1 MDEREQIRDRIDLV
15 EFIGRY
21 VTLSRAGSTYKACC
35 PFHQEKTPSFVVSP
49 ERGTWHCFGACGEG
63 GDLFKFLMKIEGLE
77 FFDALKKLAAEAGV
91 ELARKRQVPDP
102 LDPVREIM
110 GRVAAFYATALY
122 ESAEGQ
128 VAKDYLR
135 QRGVAPE
142 MVDAFQLGY
151 SDRSWDSLV
160 SFLQSQ
166 GFAESHVLQTG
177 LLYHDERQGS
187 YRDRYR
193 GRLMFPIRDARARVV
208 GFGARELGSES
219 RGAKYINSPTTPL
232 FNKSQVL
239 YGIEHA
245 AGPIRKLGEAVLVEG
260 YLDVVTAHQFGF
272 ANTVACLGTAVTPGQ
287 LGLLRRFTSQVVF
300 ALDADAAGQQATLRG
315 LEKARATLRTSN
327 RDDRHAGR
335 NRAEMAL
342 RIAAMP
348 EGRDPDE
355 LIRADVEGWKKV
367 TGGALT
373 LVNFYANHAERAFDL
388 EVPEQKQK
396 AVELLVEVLAEVHQE
411 VARDEYVKQME
422 IRFATAPGL
431 LQRMVANRMRLP
443 EPDPV
448 EVDTE
453 VAWEEPSQ
461 RPAVQLQEPGSHRN
475 ELERKVLLVLL
486 RDPHRLHRQ
495 INSLLTG
502 FESDLAV
509 LTAGD
514 FIDNQARTLYG
525 LLLSVDPDDEWDVD
539 EFMSGLDEAE
549 AAYLRRV
556 LAEQDG
562 VLSGPAME
570 GNTNREA
577 CSEAVGLLLRMRE
590 LELHRRLKTIDMV
603 QDGVAYRTG
612 MAHLRRIQN
621 LRHEYNPLQPVRA
634 AALANWQP
642 SSTQAT

>member
-21 VTLSRAGSTYKACC
+21 VTLIRAGSTYKACC

-63 GDLFKFLMKIEGLE
+63 GDLFKFLMKVEGLE

-91 ELARKRQVPDP
+91 ELARKRQAPDP

-110 GRVAAFYATALY
+110 GRVAAFYATALHR
-122 ESAEGQ
+122 SAEGR
-128 VAKDYLR
+128 VARDYLH

-142 MVDAFQLGY
+142 MVDEFQLGY

-166 GFAESHVLQTG
+166 GFSESQVLQTG
-177 LLYHDERQGS
+177 LLYHDEARGS

-193 GRLMFPIRDARARVV
+193 GRLMFPIRDARGRVV
-208 GFGARELGSES
+208 GFGARELDSKAQ
-219 RGAKYINSPTTPL
+219 GAKYINSPTTPL

-287 LGLLRRFTSQVVF
+287 LGLLRRYTSQVVF

-315 LEKARATLRTSN
+315 LEKARATLRASN
-327 RDDRHAGR
+327 RDDRDAGR
-335 NRAEMAL
+335 NRPEMVL

-355 LIRADVEGWKKV
+355 LIREDAGGWQKV
-367 TGGALT
+367 TDGALT
-373 LVNFYANHAERAFDL
+373 LVNFYANHAERVFDL
-388 EVPEQKQK
+388 EVPEQKQQ

-422 IRFATAPGL
+422 TRFATAPGL
-431 LQRMVANRMRLP
+431 LQRMVEDRMRLP
-443 EPDPV
+443 EPDSVV
-448 EVDTE
+448 EETDTE
-453 VAWEEPSQ
+453 VGWEEP
-461 RPAVQLQEPGSHRN
+461 PAWQPTVQLQEPGSLRN

-495 INSLLTG
+495 INAVLAG
-502 FESDLAV
+502 FEADLPA
-509 LTAGD
+509 LTAQD

-525 LLLSVDPDDEWDVD
+525 LLLSVEPDDEWDVD
-539 EFMSGLDEAE
+539 EFMSGLDEAP
-549 AAYLRRV
+549 ATYLQRV
-556 LAEQDG
+556 LAEQDD
-562 VLSGPAME
+562 VLSGIAME

-590 LELHRRLKTIDMV
+590 LESRRRLKTIDMF
-603 QDGVAYRTG
+603 QDGDAYRDS
-612 MAHLRRIQN
+612 MENLRRIQD
-621 LRHEYNPLQPVRA
+621 LRHAYNPLQPVRA
-634 AALANWQP
+634 AALAN
-642 SSTQAT
+642 S

>member
-21 VTLSRAGSTYKACC
+21 VTLNRAGSTYKACC

-91 ELARKRQVPDP
+91 ELARKQQAPDP

-122 ESAEGQ
+122 DAAEGQ
-128 VAKDYLR
+128 VARDYLR

-160 SFLQSQ
+160 SFLRSQ
-166 GFAESHVLQTG
+166 GFSESHVLQTG

-193 GRLMFPIRDARARVV
+193 GRLMFPIRDARGRVV
-208 GFGARELGSES
+208 GFGARELGSEA

-287 LGLLRRFTSQVVF
+287 LGLLRRYTSQVVF

-315 LEKARATLRTSN
+315 LERARETLRASN
-327 RDDRHAGR
+327 RDDRNAGR
-335 NRAEMAL
+335 NRPAMAL

-355 LIRADVEGWKKV
+355 LIRENADGWKKV

-411 VARDEYVKQME
+411 VARDEYIKQME
-422 IRFATAPGL
+422 TRFATAPGL
-431 LQRMVANRMRLP
+431 LQRMVVNRARLP

-448 EVDTE
+448 PAEADTE
-453 VAWEEPSQ
+453 VAWEEAPQ
-461 RPAVQLQEPGSHRN
+461 RPVVQLQEPGSLRN

-486 RDPHRLHRQ
+486 RDPLRLHRQ
-495 INSLLTG
+495 INSVLAG
-502 FESDLAV
+502 FEADLPV

-514 FIDNQARTLYG
+514 FIDNQARILYG

-539 EFMSGLDEAE
+539 EFMSGLDEAA

-556 LAEQDG
+556 LAEQDV

-590 LELHRRLKTIDMV
+590 LELRRRLTTIHML
-603 QDGVAYRTG
+603 QDGDAYNTVRKR
-612 MAHLRRIQN
+612 LNRIEE
-621 LRHEYNPLQPVRA
+621 LLHTYNPLQPVRA
-634 AALANWQP
+634 ATLAN
-642 SSTQAT
+642 S

>member
-91 ELARKRQVPDP
+91 ELARKRQAPDP

-128 VAKDYLR
+128 VARDYLR

-166 GFAESHVLQTG
+166 GFSESHVLQTG

-193 GRLMFPIRDARARVV
+193 GRLMFPIRDARGRVV

-634 AALANWQP
+634 AALAN
-642 SSTQAT
+642 

>member
-91 ELARKRQVPDP
+91 ELARKRQAPDP

-128 VAKDYLR
+128 VARDYLR

-166 GFAESHVLQTG
+166 GFSESHVLQTG

-193 GRLMFPIRDARARVV
+193 GRLMFPIRDARGRVV

-388 EVPEQKQK
+388 EVPEQKQQ

-431 LQRMVANRMRLP
+431 LQRMVANRMQLP

-634 AALANWQP
+634 AALAN
-642 SSTQAT
+642 

>member
-91 ELARKRQVPDP
+91 ELARKRQAPDP

-128 VAKDYLR
+128 VARDYLR
-135 QRGVAPE
+135 ERGVAPE

-166 GFAESHVLQTG
+166 GFSESHVLQTG
-177 LLYHDERQGS
+177 LLYHDERRGA

-193 GRLMFPIRDARARVV
+193 GRLMFPIRDARGRVV

-245 AGPIRKLGEAVLVEG
+245 AGPVRKLGEAVLVEG

-287 LGLLRRFTSQVVF
+287 LGLLRRYTSQVVF

-335 NRAEMAL
+335 NRPEMAL

-355 LIRADVEGWKKV
+355 LIRADVDGWKKV
-367 TGGALT
+367 TDGALT

-431 LQRMVANRMRLP
+431 LQRMVADRMRLP

-502 FESDLAV
+502 FESDLPV

-634 AALANWQP
+634 AALAN
-642 SSTQAT
+642 

>member
-21 VTLSRAGSTYKACC
+21 VTLTRAGSTYKACC

-63 GDLFKFLMKIEGLE
+63 GDLFKFLMKVEGLE

-91 ELARKRQVPDP
+91 ELARKRQAPDP
-102 LDPVREIM
+102 LDPVRDIM
-110 GRVAAFYATALY
+110 GRAAAFYATALH
-122 ESAEGQ
+122 ETAEGR
-128 VAKDYLR
+128 VARDYLR

-160 SFLQSQ
+160 SFLQGQ
-166 GFAESHVLQTG
+166 GFSESHVLQTG
-177 LLYHDERQGS
+177 LLYHDEARGS

-193 GRLMFPIRDARARVV
+193 GRLMFPIRDARGRVV
-208 GFGARELGSES
+208 GFGARELDGKAQ
-219 RGAKYINSPTTPL
+219 GAKYINSPTTPL

-287 LGLLRRFTSQVVF
+287 LGLLRRYTSQVVF

-327 RDDRHAGR
+327 RDDRSAGR
-335 NRAEMAL
+335 NRPEMAL
-342 RIAAMP
+342 RIASMP

-355 LIRADVEGWKKV
+355 LIREDADGWRKV
-367 TGGALT
+367 TKGALT

-411 VARDEYVKQME
+411 VARDEYVKHME
-422 IRFATAPGL
+422 TRFATAPGL
-431 LQRMVANRMRLP
+431 LQRMVADRMQLP
-443 EPDPV
+443 EPEPEPEPV
-448 EVDTE
+448 EADTE
-453 VAWEEPSQ
+453 VAWEGQEPSWQ
-461 RPAVQLQEPGSHRN
+461 PVVQLKEPGSRRN

-495 INSLLTG
+495 INSVLAG
-502 FESDLAV
+502 FESDLPP

-539 EFMSGLDEAE
+539 EFRSGLDEAE
-549 AAYLRRV
+549 KAYLQRV

-577 CSEAVGLLLRMRE
+577 CSEAVGLLLQMRE
-590 LELHRRLKTIDMV
+590 RELRRRLKTIDML
-603 QDGVAYRTG
+603 QDGDTYNAVRK
-612 MAHLRRIQN
+612 HLNRIEE
-621 LRHEYNPLQPVRA
+621 LLHTYNPLQPIQA
-634 AALANWQP
+634 AALAN
-642 SSTQAT
+642 

>member
-91 ELARKRQVPDP
+91 ELARKRQAPDP

-128 VAKDYLR
+128 VARDYLR
-135 QRGVAPE
+135 ERGVAPE

-166 GFAESHVLQTG
+166 GISESHVLQTG
-177 LLYHDERQGS
+177 LLYHDERQGA

-193 GRLMFPIRDARARVV
+193 GRLMFPIRDARGRVV

-287 LGLLRRFTSQVVF
+287 LGLLRRYTSQVVF

-327 RDDRHAGR
+327 RDDLHAGR
-335 NRAEMAL
+335 NRPEMAL

-448 EVDTE
+448 EADTE

-549 AAYLRRV
+549 AVYLRRV

-634 AALANWQP
+634 AALAN
-642 SSTQAT
+642 

>member
-1 MDEREQIRDRIDLV
+1 MDEREQIRERIDLV

-91 ELARKRQVPDP
+91 ELARKRQAPDP

-110 GRVAAFYATALY
+110 GRAAAFYATALHAA
-122 ESAEGQ
+122 AEGQ
-128 VAKDYLR
+128 VARDYLR

-166 GFAESHVLQTG
+166 GFSESHVLQTG

-193 GRLMFPIRDARARVV
+193 GRLMFPIRDARGRVV

-245 AGPIRKLGEAVLVEG
+245 AGPIRKLGAAVLVEG

-287 LGLLRRFTSQVVF
+287 LGLLRRYTSQVVF

-315 LEKARATLRTSN
+315 LEKARETLRASN
-327 RDDRHAGR
+327 RDDRNAGR
-335 NRAEMAL
+335 NRPAMAL

-355 LIRADVEGWKKV
+355 LIRENVDGWKKV
-367 TGGALT
+367 TGDALT

-411 VARDEYVKQME
+411 VARDEYIKQME
-422 IRFATAPGL
+422 TRFATAPGL
-431 LQRMVANRMRLP
+431 LQRMVVDRARLP

-448 EVDTE
+448 PVEADPE
-453 VAWEEPSQ
+453 VAWEEPPQ
-461 RPAVQLQEPGSHRN
+461 RPVVQLQEPGSLRN

-486 RDPHRLHRQ
+486 RDPRRLHRQ
-495 INSLLTG
+495 INSVLAG
-502 FESDLAV
+502 FEADLPG

-514 FIDNQARTLYG
+514 FIDNQARTMYG
-525 LLLSVDPDDEWDVD
+525 LLLSVVPDDEWDVD
-539 EFMSGLDEAE
+539 EFMSGLDEAA

-603 QDGVAYRTG
+603 QDGAAYLTG
-612 MAHLRRIQN
+612 MAHLRRIQD

-634 AALANWQP
+634 AALAN
-642 SSTQAT
+642 

>member
-21 VTLSRAGSTYKACC
+21 VTLNRAGSTYKACC

-91 ELARKRQVPDP
+91 ELARKQQAPDP

-122 ESAEGQ
+122 DAAEGQ
-128 VAKDYLR
+128 VARDYLR

-160 SFLQSQ
+160 SFLRSQ
-166 GFAESHVLQTG
+166 GFSESHVLQTG

-193 GRLMFPIRDARARVV
+193 GRLMFPIRDARGRVV
-208 GFGARELGSES
+208 GFGARELGSEA

-287 LGLLRRFTSQVVF
+287 LGLLRRYTSQVVF

-315 LEKARATLRTSN
+315 LERARETLRASN
-327 RDDRHAGR
+327 RDDRNAGR
-335 NRAEMAL
+335 NRPAMAL

-355 LIRADVEGWKKV
+355 LIRENADGWKKV

-411 VARDEYVKQME
+411 VARDEYIKQME
-422 IRFATAPGL
+422 TRFATAPGL
-431 LQRMVANRMRLP
+431 LQRMVVNRARLP

-448 EVDTE
+448 PAEADTE
-453 VAWEEPSQ
+453 VAWEEAPQ
-461 RPAVQLQEPGSHRN
+461 RPVVQLQEPGSLRN

-486 RDPHRLHRQ
+486 RDPLRLHRQ
-495 INSLLTG
+495 INSVLAG
-502 FESDLAV
+502 FEADLPV

-514 FIDNQARTLYG
+514 FIDNQARALYG
-525 LLLSVDPDDEWDVD
+525 LLLSVEPDDEWDVD
-539 EFMSGLDEAE
+539 EFMSGLDEAA

-590 LELHRRLKTIDMV
+590 LELRRRLKTIGID
-603 QDGVAYRTG
+603 QDGAAYRTEW
-612 MAHLRRIQN
+612 AHLRRIQD
-621 LRHEYNPLQPVRA
+621 LRHTYNPLQPVRA
-634 AALANWQP
+634 ATLAN
-642 SSTQAT
+642 S

>member
-21 VTLSRAGSTYKACC
+21 VTLNRAGSTYKACC

-91 ELARKRQVPDP
+91 ELARKQQAPDP

-122 ESAEGQ
+122 DAAEGQ
-128 VAKDYLR
+128 VARDYLR

-160 SFLQSQ
+160 SFLRSQ
-166 GFAESHVLQTG
+166 GFSESHVLQTG

-193 GRLMFPIRDARARVV
+193 GRLMFPIRDARGRVV
-208 GFGARELGSES
+208 GFGARELGNEAH
-219 RGAKYINSPTTPL
+219 GAKYINSPTTPL

-245 AGPIRKLGEAVLVEG
+245 ASPIRKLGEAVLVEG

-287 LGLLRRFTSQVVF
+287 LGLLRRYTSQVVF

-315 LEKARATLRTSN
+315 LERARETLRASN
-327 RDDRHAGR
+327 RDDRNAGR
-335 NRAEMAL
+335 NRPAMAL

-355 LIRADVEGWKKV
+355 LIRENADGWKKV

-411 VARDEYVKQME
+411 VARDEYIKQME
-422 IRFATAPGL
+422 TRFATAPGL
-431 LQRMVANRMRLP
+431 LQRMVVNRARLP

-448 EVDTE
+448 PAEADTE
-453 VAWEEPSQ
+453 VAWEDAPQ
-461 RPAVQLQEPGSHRN
+461 RPVVQLQEPGSLRN

-486 RDPHRLHRQ
+486 RDPLRLHRQ
-495 INSLLTG
+495 INSVLAG
-502 FESDLAV
+502 FEADLPA

-514 FIDNQARTLYG
+514 FIDNQARILYG

-539 EFMSGLDEAE
+539 AFMSGLDEAA

-590 LELHRRLKTIDMV
+590 LELRRRLKTIDMD
-603 QDGVAYRTG
+603 QDGAAYRTEW
-612 MAHLRRIQN
+612 AHLRRIQD

-634 AALANWQP
+634 AALAN
-642 SSTQAT
+642 

>member
-21 VTLSRAGSTYKACC
+21 VTLNRAGSTYKACC

-91 ELARKRQVPDP
+91 ELARKQQAPDP

-122 ESAEGQ
+122 DAAEGQ
-128 VAKDYLR
+128 VARDYLR

-160 SFLQSQ
+160 SFLRSQ
-166 GFAESHVLQTG
+166 GFSESHVLQTG

-193 GRLMFPIRDARARVV
+193 GRLMFPIRDARGRVV
-208 GFGARELGSES
+208 GFGARELGSEA

-287 LGLLRRFTSQVVF
+287 LGLLRRYTSQVVF

-315 LEKARATLRTSN
+315 LERARETLRASN
-327 RDDRHAGR
+327 RDDRNAGR
-335 NRAEMAL
+335 NRPAMAL

-355 LIRADVEGWKKV
+355 LIRENADGWKKV

-411 VARDEYVKQME
+411 VARDEYIKQME
-422 IRFATAPGL
+422 TRFATAPGL
-431 LQRMVANRMRLP
+431 LQRMVVNRARLP

-448 EVDTE
+448 PAEADTE
-453 VAWEEPSQ
+453 VAWEEAPQ
-461 RPAVQLQEPGSHRN
+461 RPVVQLQEPGSLRN

-486 RDPHRLHRQ
+486 RDPLRLHRQ
-495 INSLLTG
+495 INSVLAG
-502 FESDLAV
+502 FEADLPV

-514 FIDNQARTLYG
+514 FIDNQARILYG

-539 EFMSGLDEAE
+539 EFMSGLDEAA

-556 LAEQDG
+556 LAEQDV

-590 LELHRRLKTIDMV
+590 LELRRRLKTIGID
-603 QDGVAYRTG
+603 QDGAAYRTEW
-612 MAHLRRIQN
+612 AHLRRIQD
-621 LRHEYNPLQPVRA
+621 LRHTYNPLQPVRA
-634 AALANWQP
+634 ATLAN
-642 SSTQAT
+642 S

>member
-21 VTLSRAGSTYKACC
+21 VTLSRAGNTYKACC

-63 GDLFKFLMKIEGLE
+63 GDLFQFLMKVEGLE

-91 ELARKRQVPDP
+91 ELARKRQAPDP
-102 LDPVREIM
+102 LDPVRDIM
-110 GRVAAFYATALY
+110 GRAAAFYATVLHG
-122 ESAEGQ
+122 SAEGQ
-128 VAKDYLR
+128 VARDYLR
-135 QRGVAPE
+135 QRGVVPE

-166 GFAESHVLQTG
+166 GFSEGHVLQTG
-177 LLYHDERQGS
+177 LLYHDEARGS

-193 GRLMFPIRDARARVV
+193 GRLMFPIRDARGRVV
-208 GFGARELGSES
+208 GFGARELDSEAQ
-219 RGAKYINSPTTPL
+219 GAKYINSPTTPL

-245 AGPIRKLGEAVLVEG
+245 VGPIRKLGEAVLVEG

-287 LGLLRRFTSQVVF
+287 LGLLRRYTSQVVF

-315 LEKARATLRTSN
+315 LEKARATLRASN
-327 RDDRHAGR
+327 RDDRKAGR
-335 NRAEMAL
+335 NRPEMAL

-355 LIRADVEGWKKV
+355 LIREDADGWKQV
-367 TGGALT
+367 VGGALT

-411 VARDEYVKQME
+411 VARDEYVKQMAT
-422 IRFATAPGL
+422 RFATAPGL
-431 LQRMVANRMRLP
+431 LQRMVADRMRLP
-443 EPDPV
+443 EPDSGMA

-453 VAWEEPSQ
+453 VAWEEPPP
-461 RPAVQLQEPGSHRN
+461 RPAVQLQEPGSLRN

-495 INSLLTG
+495 INAILAG
-502 FESDLAV
+502 FEGDLSA
-509 LTAGD
+509 LTTQD
-514 FIDNQARTLYG
+514 FIDNRARTLYD
-525 LLLSVDPDDEWDVD
+525 LLLSIDPDDEWDVD
-539 EFMSGLDEAE
+539 EFMSGLDEA
-549 AAYLRRV
+549 AAAHLRRV
-556 LAEQDG
+556 LAERDD
-562 VLSGPAME
+562 VLSGMAME

-590 LELHRRLKTIDMV
+590 LALHRRLKTIDML
-603 QDGVAYRTG
+603 QDGDAYRAG
-612 MAHLRRIQN
+612 MAHLRRIQD
-621 LRHEYNPLQPVRA
+621 LRQEYNPLQPVRA
-634 AALANWQP
+634 AALANL
-642 SSTQAT
+642 

>member
-91 ELARKRQVPDP
+91 ELARKRQAPDP

-128 VAKDYLR
+128 VARDYLR

-166 GFAESHVLQTG
+166 GFSESHVLQTG

-193 GRLMFPIRDARARVV
+193 GRLMFPIRDARGRVV

-272 ANTVACLGTAVTPGQ
+272 ANTIACLGTAVTPGQ

-355 LIRADVEGWKKV
+355 LIREDVEGWRKV
-367 TGGALT
+367 TGSALT

-443 EPDPV
+443 EPEPV

-634 AALANWQP
+634 AALAN
-642 SSTQAT
+642 

>member
-1 MDEREQIRDRIDLV
+1 MDELEQIRDRIDLV

-77 FFDALKKLAAEAGV
+77 FFDALKKLAAEVGV
-91 ELARKRQVPDP
+91 ELARKRQAPDP

-122 ESAEGQ
+122 ESADGQ
-128 VAKDYLR
+128 IARDYLR
-135 QRGVAPE
+135 ERGVAPE

-166 GFAESHVLQTG
+166 GISESHVLQTG
-177 LLYHDERQGS
+177 LLYHDERQGA

-193 GRLMFPIRDARARVV
+193 GRLMFPIRDARGRVV

-287 LGLLRRFTSQVVF
+287 LGLLRRYTSQVVF

-335 NRAEMAL
+335 NRPEMAL

-367 TGGALT
+367 TDGALT

-502 FESDLAV
+502 FESDLPV

-634 AALANWQP
+634 AALAN
-642 SSTQAT
+642 

>member
-91 ELARKRQVPDP
+91 ELARKRQAPDP

-128 VAKDYLR
+128 VARDYLR
-135 QRGVAPE
+135 ERGVAPE

-166 GFAESHVLQTG
+166 GISESHVLQTG
-177 LLYHDERQGS
+177 LLYHDERQGA

-193 GRLMFPIRDARARVV
+193 GRLMFPIRDARGRVV

-422 IRFATAPGL
+422 TRFATAPGL

-634 AALANWQP
+634 AALAN
-642 SSTQAT
+642 

>member
-1 MDEREQIRDRIDLV
+1 MDEREQIRERIDLV

-63 GDLFKFLMKIEGLE
+63 GDLFNFLMKIEGLE

-91 ELARKRQVPDP
+91 ELARKRQAPDP

-122 ESAEGQ
+122 DAAEGQ
-128 VAKDYLR
+128 VARDYLR

-193 GRLMFPIRDARARVV
+193 GRLMFPIRDARGRVV
-208 GFGARELGSES
+208 GFGARELGGES

-272 ANTVACLGTAVTPGQ
+272 TNTVACLGTAVTPGQ
-287 LGLLRRFTSQVVF
+287 LGLLRRYTSQVVF

-315 LEKARATLRTSN
+315 LEKARETLRASN
-327 RDDRHAGR
+327 RDDRNAGR
-335 NRAEMAL
+335 NRPAMAL

-355 LIRADVEGWKKV
+355 LIRENADGWKEV
-367 TGGALT
+367 TGDALT

-388 EVPEQKQK
+388 AVPEQKQK
-396 AVELLVEVLAEVHQE
+396 AVELLVEVLAEVQQE
-411 VARDEYVKQME
+411 VARDEYIKQME
-422 IRFATAPGL
+422 TRFATVPGL
-431 LQRMVANRMRLP
+431 LQRMVVDRARLP

-448 EVDTE
+448 PVEAAPE

-461 RPAVQLQEPGSHRN
+461 RPVVQLQEPGSLRN

-486 RDPHRLHRQ
+486 RDPRRLHRQ
-495 INSLLTG
+495 INSVLAG
-502 FESDLAV
+502 VEKDLPV

-539 EFMSGLDEAE
+539 AFKSGLDEGM

-556 LAEQDG
+556 LAEPDS

-577 CSEAVGLLLRMRE
+577 CSEAVGLLLWMRE
-590 LELHRRLKTIDMV
+590 LESRRRLKTIDMV
-603 QDGVAYRTG
+603 QDGIAYRTG
-612 MAHLRRIQN
+612 MAHLRRIQD
-621 LRHEYNPLQPVRA
+621 LRHQYNPLRPVGA
-634 AALANWQP
+634 AVLAN
-642 SSTQAT
+642 S

>member
-91 ELARKRQVPDP
+91 ELARKRQAPDP

-128 VAKDYLR
+128 VARDYLR
-135 QRGVAPE
+135 ERGVAPE

-166 GFAESHVLQTG
+166 GISESHVLQTG
-177 LLYHDERQGS
+177 LLYHDERQGA

-193 GRLMFPIRDARARVV
+193 GRLMFPIRDARGRVV

-634 AALANWQP
+634 AALAN
-642 SSTQAT
+642 

>member
-21 VTLSRAGSTYKACC
+21 VTLNRAGSTYKACC

-91 ELARKRQVPDP
+91 ELARKQQAPDP

-122 ESAEGQ
+122 DAAEGQ
-128 VAKDYLR
+128 VARDYLR

-160 SFLQSQ
+160 SFLRSQ
-166 GFAESHVLQTG
+166 GFSESHVLQTG

-193 GRLMFPIRDARARVV
+193 GRLMFPIRDARGRVV
-208 GFGARELGSES
+208 GFGARELGSEA

-287 LGLLRRFTSQVVF
+287 LGLLRRYTSQVVF

-315 LEKARATLRTSN
+315 LERARETLRASN
-327 RDDRHAGR
+327 RDDRNAGR
-335 NRAEMAL
+335 NRPAMAL

-355 LIRADVEGWKKV
+355 LIRENADGWKKV
-367 TGGALT
+367 TDGALT

-411 VARDEYVKQME
+411 VARDEYIKQME
-422 IRFATAPGL
+422 TRFATAPGL
-431 LQRMVANRMRLP
+431 LQRMVVNRARLP

-448 EVDTE
+448 PAEADTE
-453 VAWEEPSQ
+453 VAWEEAPQ
-461 RPAVQLQEPGSHRN
+461 RPVVQLQEPGSLRN

-486 RDPHRLHRQ
+486 RDPLRLHRQ
-495 INSLLTG
+495 INSVLAG
-502 FESDLAV
+502 FEADLPV

-514 FIDNQARTLYG
+514 FIDNQARILYG

-539 EFMSGLDEAE
+539 EFMSGLDEAA

-556 LAEQDG
+556 LAEQDV

-590 LELHRRLKTIDMV
+590 LELRRRLTTIHML
-603 QDGVAYRTG
+603 QDGDAYNTVRKR
-612 MAHLRRIQN
+612 LNRIEE
-621 LRHEYNPLQPVRA
+621 LLHTYNPLQPVRA
-634 AALANWQP
+634 ATLAN
-642 SSTQAT
+642 S

>member
-166 GFAESHVLQTG
+166 GFSESHVLQTG

-193 GRLMFPIRDARARVV
+193 GRLMFPIRDARGRVV

-315 LEKARATLRTSN
+315 LEKARVTLRTSN

-495 INSLLTG
+495 INSLLTE

-634 AALANWQP
+634 AALAN
-642 SSTQAT
+642 

>member
-91 ELARKRQVPDP
+91 ELARKRQAPDP

-128 VAKDYLR
+128 VARDYLR

-166 GFAESHVLQTG
+166 GFSESDVLQTG

-193 GRLMFPIRDARARVV
+193 GRLMFPIRDARGRVV

-495 INSLLTG
+495 INSLLTE

-634 AALANWQP
+634 AALAN
-642 SSTQAT
+642 

>member
-91 ELARKRQVPDP
+91 ELARKRQAPDP

-128 VAKDYLR
+128 VARDYLR

-166 GFAESHVLQTG
+166 GFSESDVLQTG

-193 GRLMFPIRDARARVV
+193 GRLMFPIRDARGRVV

-590 LELHRRLKTIDMV
+590 LELHRRLKTIDMI
-603 QDGVAYRTG
+603 QDGAAYRTG

-634 AALANWQP
+634 AALAN
-642 SSTQAT
+642 

>member
-21 VTLSRAGSTYKACC
+21 VTLNRAGSTYKACC

-91 ELARKRQVPDP
+91 ELARKQQAPDP

-122 ESAEGQ
+122 DAAEGQ
-128 VAKDYLR
+128 VARDYLR

-160 SFLQSQ
+160 SFLRSQ
-166 GFAESHVLQTG
+166 GFSESHVLQTG

-193 GRLMFPIRDARARVV
+193 GRLMFPIRDARGRVV
-208 GFGARELGSES
+208 GFGARELGSEA

-287 LGLLRRFTSQVVF
+287 LGLLRRYTSQVVF

-315 LEKARATLRTSN
+315 LERARETLRASN
-327 RDDRHAGR
+327 RDDRNAGR
-335 NRAEMAL
+335 NRPAMAL

-355 LIRADVEGWKKV
+355 LIRENADGWKKV

-411 VARDEYVKQME
+411 VARDEYIKQME
-422 IRFATAPGL
+422 TRFATAPGL
-431 LQRMVANRMRLP
+431 LQRMVGNRARLP

-448 EVDTE
+448 PAEADTE
-453 VAWEEPSQ
+453 VAWEEAPQ
-461 RPAVQLQEPGSHRN
+461 RPVVQLQEPGSLRN

-486 RDPHRLHRQ
+486 RDPLRLHRQ
-495 INSLLTG
+495 INSVLAG
-502 FESDLAV
+502 FEADLPV

-514 FIDNQARTLYG
+514 FIDNQARILYG

-539 EFMSGLDEAE
+539 EFMSGLDEAA

-556 LAEQDG
+556 LAEQDV

-590 LELHRRLKTIDMV
+590 LELRRRLTTIDMN
-603 QDGVAYRTG
+603 QDGAAYRTEW
-612 MAHLRRIQN
+612 AHLRRIQD

-634 AALANWQP
+634 AALAN
-642 SSTQAT
+642 

>member
-21 VTLSRAGSTYKACC
+21 VTLNRAGSTYKACC

-77 FFDALKKLAAEAGV
+77 FFDALKKLASEAGV
-91 ELARKRQVPDP
+91 ELARKQQAPDP

-122 ESAEGQ
+122 DAAEGQ
-128 VAKDYLR
+128 VARDYLR

-160 SFLQSQ
+160 SFLRSQ
-166 GFAESHVLQTG
+166 GFSESHVLQTG

-193 GRLMFPIRDARARVV
+193 GRLMFPIRDARGRVV
-208 GFGARELGSES
+208 GFGARELGSEA

-287 LGLLRRFTSQVVF
+287 LGLLRRYTSQVVF

-315 LEKARATLRTSN
+315 LERARETLRASN
-327 RDDRHAGR
+327 RDDRNAGR
-335 NRAEMAL
+335 NRPAMAL

-355 LIRADVEGWKKV
+355 LIRENADGWKKV

-411 VARDEYVKQME
+411 VARDEYIKQME
-422 IRFATAPGL
+422 TRFATAPGL
-431 LQRMVANRMRLP
+431 LQRMVVNRARLP

-448 EVDTE
+448 PAEADTE
-453 VAWEEPSQ
+453 VAWEEAPQ
-461 RPAVQLQEPGSHRN
+461 RPVVQLQEPGSLRN

-486 RDPHRLHRQ
+486 RDPLRLHRQ
-495 INSLLTG
+495 INSVLAG
-502 FESDLAV
+502 FEADLPV

-514 FIDNQARTLYG
+514 FIDNQARILYG

-539 EFMSGLDEAE
+539 EFMSGLDEAA

-556 LAEQDG
+556 LAEQDV

-590 LELHRRLKTIDMV
+590 LELRRRLTTIHML
-603 QDGVAYRTG
+603 QDGDAYNTVRKR
-612 MAHLRRIQN
+612 LNRIEE
-621 LRHEYNPLQPVRA
+621 LLHTYNPLQPVRA
-634 AALANWQP
+634 ATLAN
-642 SSTQAT
+642 S

>member
-1 MDEREQIRDRIDLV
+1 MDELEQIRDRIDLV

-77 FFDALKKLAAEAGV
+77 FFDALKKLAAEVGV
-91 ELARKRQVPDP
+91 ELARKRQAPDP

-122 ESAEGQ
+122 ESADGQ
-128 VAKDYLR
+128 IARDYLR
-135 QRGVAPE
+135 ERGVAPE

-166 GFAESHVLQTG
+166 GISESHVLQTG
-177 LLYHDERQGS
+177 LLYHDERQGA

-193 GRLMFPIRDARARVV
+193 GRLMFPIRDARGRVV

-287 LGLLRRFTSQVVF
+287 LGLLRRYTSQVVF

-335 NRAEMAL
+335 NRPEMAL

-367 TGGALT
+367 TDGALT

-453 VAWEEPSQ
+453 VAWEEPSR

-502 FESDLAV
+502 FESDLPV

-634 AALANWQP
+634 AALAN
-642 SSTQAT
+642 